1 MKTYVRSYSLPAQI
15 AVAIQRVATHMNVSQ
30 SALVAELIG
39 ESVLQM
45 EQMFRN
51 TPVDPSPEDVR
62 RLRGESIA
70 LVQERVAEA
79 VRNLES
85 VEQ

>member
-1 MKTYVRSYSLPAQI
+1 
-15 AVAIQRVATHMNVSQ
+15 
-30 SALVAELIG
+30 
-39 ESVLQM
+39 M